1 MVLFDDGIGLIFDAS
16 TISGGTLFWR
26 PERQVVRRETDWSGL
41 CEEPNSTSREL
52 ESVLKKKYNHIVSQC
67 SKIGKKC
74 NLKSTKTHYLHFQK
88 SQKNQFLYQK
98 KVSNYQKCNFRTFFW
113 CKNRIFAIFE
123 IANNVFLH
131 FLNCTFFQF

>member
-52 ESVLKKKYNHIVSQC
+52 ESVSKKIIITFY
-67 SKIGKKC
+67 G
-74 NLKSTKTHYLHFQK
+74 
-88 SQKNQFLYQK
+88 QK
-98 KVSNYQKCNFRTFFW
+98 KSFKKEHQIVLETKFKSKHL
-113 CKNRIFAIFE
+113 
-123 IANNVFLH
+123 VFTIHITALLLTLP
-131 FLNCTFFQF
+131 FLIVRGTR